1 MIRKNVLKKKR
12 EFIKSENG
20 VQVKSAYDN
29 ILREIKVMQYLDH
42 PNIVKL
48 IEVIDD
54 EENDKLYMSRL
65 ILSIV
70 MQYAL
75 LGQIMEWDTSN
86 LRFIPC
92 LSVEDEEHFSEL
104 EI

>member
-1 MIRKNVLKKKR
+1 MLKKKR

-20 VQVKSAYDN
+20 VQVKSAFDN

-54 EENDKLYMSRL
+54 EES
-65 ILSIV
+65 
-70 MQYAL
+70 
-75 LGQIMEWDTSN
+75 
-86 LRFIPC
+86 
-92 LSVEDEEHFSEL
+92 
-104 EI
+104 